1 MFVSHLIL
9 SDPLSPIIENL
20 KMYDK
25 ISEKY
30 FVDLIL
36 KKNKIKGQHST
47 SDNLVD
53 IITFAKTSK
62 YCMLDLSCPLTTDCT
77 EPSLQICIS
86 HKVFIYIVTQLKH
99 WFSRPYTFSSES
111 NLLVYNCKLFAS
123 LTMLKSLTMCITTNC
138 GKFFK
143 KWRYKTTLPVS

>member
-1 MFVSHLIL
+1 MLVSHLIL
-9 SDPLSPIIENL
+9 CDPLSSIIENL

-36 KKNKIKGQHST
+36 KKKIKGQHSI

-62 YCMLDLSCPLTTDCT
+62 YCMSHLSCPLTTDCT

-86 HKVFIYIVTQLKH
+86 HKVFIFIVTQLKH

-111 NLLVYNCKLFAS
+111 NLLVYNCKLFCFADYAKVFDYVHHNK
-123 LTMLKSLTMCITTNC
+123 LWKIL
-138 GKFFK
+138 
-143 KWRYKTTLPVS
+143 